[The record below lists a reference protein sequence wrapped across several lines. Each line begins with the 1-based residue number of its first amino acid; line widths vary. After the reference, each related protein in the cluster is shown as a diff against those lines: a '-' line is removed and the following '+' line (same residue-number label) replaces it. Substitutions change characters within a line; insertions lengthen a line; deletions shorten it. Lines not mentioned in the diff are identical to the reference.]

1 MLDDRPLERST
12 VEQSFP
18 TGSGR
23 RQSDL
28 TRLGLALVAILLIV
42 AAVFVA
48 RRWMLPSDAPPAMRP
63 PGTEQA
69 QPKALGAPAAEVEL
83 PPLAEMDPFL
93 RTLLGTLSARPELGR
108 WLTIDDLTGHI
119 ASAID
124 QLARGISPAQDAKVI
139 APSTPF
145 TAVTRN
151 GRLFIAPASYSRYD
165 GLAATVGSLDP
176 SSVARIY
183 TIIRP
188 RLIEVSEFI
197 GRGDSNLDGKVEAA
211 IVLLLQTPSTGETVE
226 LVPGRGNTY
235 AYADARLESLKPA
248 QKHLLR
254 MGPANARIVKDKI
267 RAIASELG
275 MAEATL
281 PR

>member
-1 MLDDRPLERST
+1 
-12 VEQSFP
+12 
-18 TGSGR
+18 
-23 RQSDL
+23 
-28 TRLGLALVAILLIV
+28 
-42 AAVFVA
+42 
-48 RRWMLPSDAPPAMRP
+48 
-63 PGTEQA
+63 
-69 QPKALGAPAAEVEL
+69 
-83 PPLAEMDPFL
+83 
-93 RTLLGTLSARPELGR
+93 
-108 WLTIDDLTGHI
+108 
-119 ASAID
+119 
-124 QLARGISPAQDAKVI
+124 
-139 APSTPF
+139 
-145 TAVTRN
+145 
-151 GRLFIAPASYSRYD
+151 
-165 GLAATVGSLDP
+165 VGSLDP